1 MSSSLWHH
9 GLQHSRLPC
18 PSLSPGLCP
27 TSCPLRWWRCLTI
40 SSFSALFSFCLQSF
54 SILIQKELLCFCFS
68 SLFWSCGYGSLL
80 NVSVPYKVHAV
91 YSRVPTIFFCR
102 KTGFNPG
109 VLEVFQNVQYFFST
123 SAGILSFWPSLSTC
137 SLYFFQALYLKLK
150 KNSNNLIFNC
160 T

>member
-18 PSLSPGLCP
+18 PSLSPGLCSA
-27 TSCPLRWWRCLTI
+27 SCPLPWWRCLTI

-54 SILIQKELLCFCFS
+54 AILIQKELLCFCFS

-91 YSRVPTIFFCR
+91 YSGVPIIFCR

-109 VLEVFQNVQYFFST
+109 VLEVFKNVQYFLST
-123 SAGILSFWPSLSTC
+123 SAGILSLWPSLSTC
-137 SLYFFQALYLKLK
+137 SLYFF
-150 KNSNNLIFNC
+150 
-160 T
+160 